1 VIAHELAFE
10 IAGGLVVGASL
21 GLVGAGGAILC
32 VPIFDV
38 LLGHD
43 AKSAVAE
50 ALVVTCVIALASTIG
65 TVARGT
71 LDWRRVVLMGVP
83 GMMGAVAGGWLGG
96 LLPDTWRMVMF
107 ALVALVAAWRMAAS
121 TPAAQERTT
130 EPSAPHSPAAPHASL
145 ARFEMV
151 LVGAGIGVLTG
162 LVGVGG
168 GFLLIPAMVLLLR
181 MPMAAAVPT
190 SLAIIALN
198 SGVGFIGNRLG
209 DAAELHADW
218 QAVAVVAA
226 FGVAGSMVGSR
237 LAGRLPAL
245 LLRRIFAVVVV
256 LIALLV
262 VARQAGVLR

>member
-1 VIAHELAFE
+1 MIAHELAFE
-10 IAGGLVVGASL
+10 IAGGLLVGASL
-21 GLVGAGGAILC
+21 GLVGAGGAILS

-43 AKSAVAE
+43 ARSAVAE
-50 ALVVTCVIALASTIG
+50 ALVVTCAIAVASTIG
-65 TVARGT
+65 TVARGA
-71 LDWRRVVLMGVP
+71 LDWRRVMLIGVP
-83 GMMGAVAGGWLGG
+83 GMVGAAAGGWVGG
-96 LLPDTWRMVMF
+96 WVPDTWRMVMF
-107 ALVALVAAWRMAAS
+107 ALVALVAAWRMAAPTS
-121 TPAAQERTT
+121 VAEDGATGAT
-130 EPSAPHSPAAPHASL
+130 APGSPAATHASL
-145 ARFEMV
+145 AQFEVV

-181 MPMAAAVPT
+181 MPMSAAVPT

-198 SGVGFIGNRLG
+198 SAVGFFGNRLG

-226 FGVAGSMVGSR
+226 FGIAGSMIGGR

-262 VARQAGVLR
+262 LARQAGALR